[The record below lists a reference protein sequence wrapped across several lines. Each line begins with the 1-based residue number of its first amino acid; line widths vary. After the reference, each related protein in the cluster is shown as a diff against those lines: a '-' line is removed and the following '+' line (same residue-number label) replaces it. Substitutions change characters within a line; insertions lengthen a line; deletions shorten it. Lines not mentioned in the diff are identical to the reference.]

1 MEHSRFPNPSGLN
14 EEGHYSTAADMA
26 RLARAV
32 LEHETLA
39 RIVSTRSVS
48 VAGRSLTNHN
58 KLLWQY
64 EGCTGLKTGYTEA
77 AGRTLVS
84 SAERDGQTLIAVTLN
99 DRNDWAD
106 HAALFDYGFACYPSA
121 MLALAGRE
129 VQIIRRAEDLDRRR
143 YPRILFAL
151 PLDEAGQNFEYF
163 RMLARLR
170 RETNLLEGCTGGLI
184 VDGPGELY
192 TKSTAAELAL
202 AMNQAGCALV
212 GRPLVEATG
221 SLANFRIQAKN
232 LGTDPAGAYQASVAE
247 TVQRLEHETFPRHPR
262 PNLVVLH
269 ASSHH
274 TSNTMALWGELQKRL
289 SPRWQVE
296 EIGLRNGTLS
306 DCSGCPYTMCLH
318 FGERGGCFYGGV
330 MSEEVYPAVRRA
342 DALILMCPNYND
354 ALSANLT
361 AFINRLTAL
370 FRQTRFYDKAVFAL
384 VVSGYSGS
392 DTVARQLISALNMNK
407 SFYLPPRFALLETA
421 NAPGEAL
428 SAPGIQDRL
437 DRFAAGM
444 EGLFAEN
451 KN

>member
-1 MEHSRFPNPSGLN
+1 M
-14 EEGHYSTAADMA
+14 
-26 RLARAV
+26 
-32 LEHETLA
+32 
-39 RIVSTRSVS
+39 
-48 VAGRSLTNHN
+48 SLTV
-58 KLLWQY
+58 Y
-64 EGCTGLKTGYTEA
+64 
-77 AGRTLVS
+77 
-84 SAERDGQTLIAVTLN
+84 
-99 DRNDWAD
+99 
-106 HAALFDYGFACYPSA
+106 YPSLDGPA
-121 MLALAGRE
+121 RQSRLDRVLSRALAGRE
-129 VQIIRRAEDLDRRR
+129 VQMIRRAEDLDRRR

-232 LGTDPAGAYQASVAE
+232 LGADLAGAYEAAARELAGQAE
-247 TVQRLEHETFPRHPR
+247 TFVFPARER
-262 PNLVVLH
+262 PNLLALH

-318 FGERGGCFYGGV
+318 LPPHRPVPADPVLRQGGV
-330 MSEEVYPAVRRA
+330 RPGGVRLLGQRHRGPAADLRPEHEQVLLPPAPVRPAGDRQRPRRGPLRPRHPGPPGPVRRR
-342 DALILMCPNYND
+342 DGGSVCREQK
-354 ALSANLT
+354 LT
-361 AFINRLTAL
+361 EI
-370 FRQTRFYDKAVFAL
+370 
-384 VVSGYSGS
+384 G
-392 DTVARQLISALNMNK
+392 
-407 SFYLPPRFALLETA
+407 
-421 NAPGEAL
+421 AP
-428 SAPGIQDRL
+428 
-437 DRFAAGM
+437 
-444 EGLFAEN
+444 
-451 KN
+451 

>member
-1 MEHSRFPNPSGLN
+1 MSITVILPENSCSAVLRRQLEAALEDIPHTFTGDVEDLPSGRLLFAVALDSCGCN
-14 EEGHYSTAADMA
+14 E
-26 RLARAV
+26 
-32 LEHETLA
+32 
-39 RIVSTRSVS
+39 
-48 VAGRSLTNHN
+48 
-58 KLLWQY
+58 
-64 EGCTGLKTGYTEA
+64 GY
-77 AGRTLVS
+77 
-84 SAERDGQTLIAVTLN
+84 
-99 DRNDWAD
+99 
-106 HAALFDYGFACYPSA
+106 Y
-121 MLALAGRE
+121 
-129 VQIIRRAEDLDRRR
+129 
-143 YPRILFAL
+143 RIL
-151 PLDEAGQNFEYF
+151 
-163 RMLARLR
+163 RRLR
-170 RETNLLEGCTGGLI
+170 GSGRLLEGCTAALVVTGQ
-184 VDGPGELY
+184 GELY
-192 TKSTAAELAL
+192 TKSIARTLAL
-202 AMNQAGCALV
+202 SANMAGCAFI

-232 LGTDPAGAYQASVAE
+232 LGTDLVGAYEAAARELADQAE
-247 TVQRLEHETFPRHPR
+247 TFIFPARER
-262 PNLVVLH
+262 PNLLALH

>member
-1 MEHSRFPNPSGLN
+1 MSLTVYYPSLDDP
-14 EEGHYSTAADMA
+14 ARQA
-26 RLARAV
+26 RLDRV
-32 LEHETLA
+32 L
-39 RIVSTRSVS
+39 S
-48 VAGRSLTNHN
+48 
-58 KLLWQY
+58 Q
-64 EGCTGLKTGYTEA
+64 
-77 AGRTLVS
+77 
-84 SAERDGQTLIAVTLN
+84 
-99 DRNDWAD
+99 
-106 HAALFDYGFACYPSA
+106 
-121 MLALAGRE
+121 ALAGRE
-129 VQIIRRAEDLDRRR
+129 VQIIRRAEDLDRRE
-143 YPRILFAL
+143 YDRILFAL

-202 AMNQAGCALV
+202 AMNLAGCALV

-232 LGTDPAGAYQASVAE
+232 LGTDLVGAYEAAARELADQAE
-247 TVQRLEHETFPRHPR
+247 TFVFPARER
-262 PNLVVLH
+262 PNLLALH

-289 SPRWQVE
+289 SSRWQVE